1 MLPVMPHR
9 RDRWPPRPA
18 FVELHPLDDGSGLP
32 PVFFEREA
40 EVLPGRCG
48 STGADSSLSPITY
61 VDPDTYTKHS
71 SPDGRVDLWG
81 LYEVRNQPFLGTRSL
96 PFVLA
101 RSRRRNSCRMDT
113 PIWGNHAA
121 RGQLRPSLACPDPN
135 HP

>member
-9 RDRWPPRPA
+9 RDSRPSRPA

-40 EVLPGRCG
+40 EVLSRRCG
-48 STGADSSLSPITY
+48 STGTDSSLSPITY

-81 LYEVRNQPFLGTRSL
+81 LYEVRNQLFLGPRNR
-96 PFVLA
+96 PFVLV
-101 RSRRRNSCRMDT
+101 RSR
-113 PIWGNHAA
+113 
-121 RGQLRPSLACPDPN
+121 
-135 HP
+135 